1 MTPRAMSSPRYTIVR
16 SLGVGALS
24 EALLARDEGGGFA
37 VIKRLHRHLASEESC
52 VEMFRHEARVLSALS
67 HPGVAS
73 VLEGP
78 ARVAETW
85 EFVQVCAPGVALSEL
100 TPAMRAPMPLAASC
114 EVVAQLLSALD
125 HVHTRVDAE
134 GRPLSIVHRDVCP
147 ANLIAARE
155 GTVTLVDFGIATSA
169 WRPDPDRGRMKGTR
183 GYMAP
188 EVITGERE
196 ADARSDLWAAG
207 VILYEL
213 TAGARLYEGSAM
225 RVMAAV
231 VDGPTPSP
239 ARDVAGY
246 PSELDLVV
254 RAALA
259 RHADDRFASAKDM
272 RDALDRALSTLGVSR
287 SPAALSAAIAEALRG
302 LPKDSAPG

>member
-24 EALLARDEGGGFA
+24 EALLARVEGEPV
-37 VIKRLHRHLASEESC
+37 VIKRLHRHLAADEAC
-52 VEMFRHEARVLSALS
+52 VEMFRHEARVLATLS
-67 HPGVAS
+67 HRGVAGLREAPS
-73 VLEGP
+73 
-78 ARVAETW
+78 RVGETW
-85 EFVQVCAPGVALSEL
+85 EFAQACAPGVALSGI
-100 TPAMRAPMPLAASC
+100 TPALRAPLPFAAAC
-114 EVVAQLLSALD
+114 ELVAQLLAALD
-125 HVHTRVDAE
+125 HVHTRLDGE
-134 GRPLSIVHRDVCP
+134 GKGLSIVHRDVCP
-147 ANLIAARE
+147 ANVIVADD
-155 GTVTLVDFGIATSA
+155 GHITLVDFGIATSV

-196 ADARSDLWAAG
+196 ADARSDLWATG
-207 VILYEL
+207 VMLYEL
-213 TAGARLYEGSAM
+213 TTGARLYEGSAM

-246 PSELDLVV
+246 PPALDVVV

-259 RHADDRFASAKDM
+259 RGVDDRFATARDM
-272 RDALDRALSTLGVSR
+272 GAALDRALSSMGVRR
-287 SPAALSAAIAEALRG
+287 SPEALAGAMREALRA
-302 LPKDSAPG
+302 LPGDAGAR